1 MLLGHPLGASMPLRK
16 TFAAVAVATLLIGGC
31 SYSDDTL
38 WPSLTGGDP
47 AGNPPAAAAPA
58 GGAAGAA
65 GAGQVTMVPTAAPPM
80 GTSTYQAVPVAPAE
94 STGTFVGQKVTE
106 LRNQLVVLQ
115 QTIATHNSQV
125 QQLRQEAS
133 MASERYHSL
142 VAAITARLQIGT
154 TPGNPILTNQWN
166 QAQNELD
173 SMSAQVGRLN
183 AEANAVASDSSM
195 AAFIL
200 ESARAAYGLS
210 GAVDED
216 HRQLNVLEDEVNKT
230 VVSIDRLL
238 NELAGDVS
246 RQTTYIARERANMT
260 ALSIAIKNGEMYGQ
274 SLSNRAFTT
283 VPVTA
288 MQQSGPGA
296 RRPLVVIRFDNPGVE
311 YEQAL
316 YTALKG
322 ALDRKPDAVFDLVAI
337 APLKG
342 APGQAAV
349 KSTTTKRHAD
359 QVLRSMTNMG
369 LPANRV
375 TTSQT
380 SSEALDATEIQ
391 IYVR

>member
-1 MLLGHPLGASMPLRK
+1 MPLRK
-16 TFAAVAVATLLIGGC
+16 TLAAVAAATLLIGGC

-47 AGNPPAAAAPA
+47 SGNPSAQAAPA
-58 GGAAGAA
+58 APGPAGTGA
-65 GAGQVTMVPTAAPPM
+65 VTTASAPPL
-80 GTSTYQAVPVAPAE
+80 GTTLYQPVPVSSAE
-94 STGTFVGQKVTE
+94 PTGTFVGQKVIE

-115 QTIATHNSQV
+115 QTIAAHNAQV
-125 QQLRQEAS
+125 QQLRQETATAS
-133 MASERYHSL
+133 DRYHSL
-142 VAAITARLQIGT
+142 VAAITSRLQAGT

-173 SMSAQVGRLN
+173 RMSSQVGRMN
-183 AEANAVASDSSM
+183 AESNAVASDSSM
-195 AAFIL
+195 AAYIL

-216 HRQLNVLEDEVNKT
+216 HRQLAVLEDEVNKT

-238 NELAGDVS
+238 NELASDVS
-246 RQTTYIARERANMT
+246 RQTNYISRERANMT
-260 ALSIAIKNGEMYGQ
+260 TLSVAVKNGDMYGQ
-274 SLSNRAFTT
+274 SLSNRAYTT

-288 MQQSGPGA
+288 MQQSGPTA
-296 RRPLVVIRFDNPGVE
+296 RRPLVVIRFDNPNVE

-337 APLKG
+337 SPTKG
-342 APGQAAV
+342 GAGQSAV

-359 QVLRSMTNMG
+359 QVLRSMSNMG
-369 LPANRV
+369 LPGNRV

-380 SSEALDATEIQ
+380 TSDTLDATEIQ

>member
-1 MLLGHPLGASMPLRK
+1 MPLRK
-16 TFAAVAVATLLIGGC
+16 TLAAVAAATLLIGGC

-47 AGNPPAAAAPA
+47 AGNPAPTPAGTSGASAAASTGQITTTPAP
-58 GGAAGAA
+58 
-65 GAGQVTMVPTAAPPM
+65 PPPM
-80 GTSTYQAVPVAPAE
+80 GTTTYQPVPIASAE
-94 STGTFVGQKVTE
+94 PTGTFVGQKVIE
-106 LRNQLVVLQ
+106 LRNQLATLQ
-115 QTIATHNSQV
+115 QTIATHNAQV
-125 QQLRQEAS
+125 QQLRQETGTAS
-133 MASERYHSL
+133 DRYHSL
-142 VAAITARLQIGT
+142 VAAITSRLQAGT

-166 QAQNELD
+166 QALAELD
-173 SMSAQVGRLN
+173 RMSTQVGRMN

-216 HRQLNVLEDEVNKT
+216 HRQLAVLEDEVNKT

-238 NELAGDVS
+238 NDLASDVS
-246 RQTTYIARERANMT
+246 RQTTYISRERANMT
-260 ALSIAIKNGEMYGQ
+260 ALSIAVKNGEMYGQ

-288 MQQSGPGA
+288 LQQGSTGA
-296 RRPLVVIRFDNPGVE
+296 RRPLVVIRFDNPNVE

-342 APGQAAV
+342 APGQVAV

-369 LPANRV
+369 LPSNRV
-375 TTSQT
+375 TLSQT
-380 SSEALDATEIQ
+380 SSDTLDATEIQ

>member
-1 MLLGHPLGASMPLRK
+1 MPLRK
-16 TFAAVAVATLLIGGC
+16 TLAAVAAATLLIGGC

-47 AGNPPAAAAPA
+47 SGNPGTQAAPA
-58 GGAAGAA
+58 APGPADAATGTGA
-65 GAGQVTMVPTAAPPM
+65 VTTASAPPL
-80 GTSTYQAVPVAPAE
+80 GTTLYQPVPISSAE
-94 STGTFVGQKVTE
+94 PTGTFVGQKIIE
-106 LRNQLVVLQ
+106 MRNQLVVLQ
-115 QTIATHNSQV
+115 QTIATHNAQV
-125 QQLRQEAS
+125 QQLRQETATAS
-133 MASERYHSL
+133 DRYHSL
-142 VAAITARLQIGT
+142 VAAITSRLQAGT

-173 SMSAQVGRLN
+173 RMSSQVGRMN
-183 AEANAVASDSSM
+183 AESNAVASDSSM
-195 AAFIL
+195 AAYIL

-216 HRQLNVLEDEVNKT
+216 HRQLGVLEDEVNKT

-238 NELAGDVS
+238 NELASDVS
-246 RQTTYIARERANMT
+246 RQTNYIARERANMT
-260 ALSIAIKNGEMYGQ
+260 TLSVAVKNGDMYGQ
-274 SLSNRAFTT
+274 SLSNRAYTT

-288 MQQSGPGA
+288 MQQSGPTA
-296 RRPLVVIRFDNPGVE
+296 RRPLVVIRFDNPNVE

-337 APLKG
+337 SPTKG
-342 APGQAAV
+342 GAGQSAV

-359 QVLRSMTNMG
+359 QVLRSMSNMG
-369 LPANRV
+369 LPGSRV

-380 SSEALDATEIQ
+380 SSDTLDATEIQ

>member
-1 MLLGHPLGASMPLRK
+1 MPLRK
-16 TFAAVAVATLLIGGC
+16 TFAAIAVATLLIGGC

-47 AGNPPAAAAPA
+47 AGNPTPPPATA
-58 GGAAGAA
+58 GNTGTVSGASAAGT
-65 GAGQVTMVPTAAPPM
+65 GVITTSAAPPL
-80 GTSTYQAVPVAPAE
+80 GTTVYQAVPISTAE
-94 STGTFVGQKVTE
+94 PTGTFVGQKVIE

-115 QTIATHNSQV
+115 QTIATHNAQV
-125 QQLRQEAS
+125 QQLRQETGTAS
-133 MASERYHSL
+133 DRYHSL
-142 VAAITARLQIGT
+142 VAAITARLQVGT
-154 TPGNPILTNQWN
+154 TPGNPILTNQLN
-166 QAQNELD
+166 QAQTELD
-173 SMSAQVGRLN
+173 RMSVQVGRMN
-183 AEANAVASDSSM
+183 AESNAVASDSSM
-195 AAFIL
+195 AAYIL
-200 ESARAAYGLS
+200 ESSRAAYGLS

-216 HRQLNVLEDEVNKT
+216 HRQLAVLEDEVNKT

-238 NELAGDVS
+238 NELASDVA
-246 RQTTYIARERANMT
+246 RQTTYISRERANMT
-260 ALSIAIKNGEMYGQ
+260 TLSVAVKNGEMYGQ

-288 MQQSGPGA
+288 MQQQGVGGA
-296 RRPLVVIRFDNPGVE
+296 RRPLVVIRFDNPNVE

-337 APLKG
+337 APTKG
-342 APGQAAV
+342 ATGQSAV

-359 QVLRSMTNMG
+359 QVLRSMSNMG
-369 LPANRV
+369 LPGNRV

-380 SSEALDATEIQ
+380 SSDTLDATEIQ